1 MGRNIKELKREYHPD
16 FNPLME
22 GVTVTTK
29 EKRISSGMRRELID
43 PNTGEVQQVA
53 MTHQV
58 KTLDDAA
65 FVKVFSE
72 GIRAMYDLSR
82 AGARVFQVILD
93 EYQKTKMSDGYT
105 DKIYLSWFHDGLN
118 GNDIG
123 MSLRT
128 FNRGIAE
135 LIQNKFLAP
144 RSPETYWV
152 NPSLFF
158 KGDRVAFIN
167 EYRRKSVPKKQSLKA
182 DNATR
187 ALLEAQGQSRLIN

>member
-1 MGRNIKELKREYHPD
+1 MSRNIKTLKREYHPD
-16 FNPLME
+16 FNPLVD
-22 GVTVTTK
+22 GVVVTTK
-29 EKRISSGMRRELID
+29 EKRISSGMRKELID
-43 PNTGEVQQVA
+43 PMTGEVQQVA

-58 KTLDDAA
+58 KMLDDAA

-72 GIRAMYDLSR
+72 GIRAMYGLSK
-82 AGARVFQVILD
+82 AGTRVFQVILD
-93 EYQKTKMSDGYT
+93 EYQKTKMSAGYT

-118 GNDIG
+118 GCDVG

-135 LIQNKFLAP
+135 LIENKFLAP

-167 EYRRKSVPKKQSLKA
+167 EYRRKTPKLRSLKSDEA
-182 DNATR
+182 VR
-187 ALLEAQGQSRLIN
+187 LELEAQGQARLLE